1 MGKVIIHS
9 HRIIE
14 RCSMTE
20 EMKILAGLVDYPV
33 TVFAFIWALRMIR
46 TMHMEN
52 VDLLNRCLDEKSLM
66 IANRRE

>member
-1 MGKVIIHS
+1 
-9 HRIIE
+9 
-14 RCSMTE
+14 MTE

-52 VDLLNRCLDEKSLM
+52 IDLLNRCLDEKSLM